1 MAKVLNYSKT
11 RGVHSNAVYIG
22 RSMKGIAGNEKFH
35 NPFKMYKESQRDSVC
50 EMYRRHLWKQ
60 IKLGIVTIDDLLAL
74 DGKDLVC
81 WCAPANCHGDVIM
94 AAIEWAKKQRV

>member
-1 MAKVLNYSKT
+1 MARVLNYAKT

-35 NPFKMYKESQRDSVC
+35 NPFKMYSETQRDEVC
-50 EMYRRHLWKQ
+50 EKYRKHLWNQ
-60 IKLGIVTIDDLLAL
+60 IQSGEVTIEDLLAL

-81 WCAPANCHGDVIM
+81 WCAPARCHGDTIM
-94 AAIEWAKKQRV
+94 QAIKWAKKQRA